1 MIPVPLT
8 AAEPLATHSAVT
20 AIPFFV
26 PTFVVVAVIA
36 VIIWRDRRTPD
47 EPDTDGTGTGTEATD
62 AGDDA
67 GTGSG
72 GGERAESRDPNA
84 LP

>member
-1 MIPVPLT
+1 MTGAALA

-26 PTFVVVAVIA
+26 PTFAVVAVIA

-47 EPDTDGTGTGTEATD
+47 DPRTGD
-62 AGDDA
+62 PQAGEDHSEEGA
-67 GTGSG
+67 GKAPHTPPVG
-72 GGERAESRDPNA
+72 
-84 LP
+84 

>member
-47 EPDTDGTGTGTEATD
+47 DPDTDGTGTEEMG

-67 GTGSG
+67 GTGG
-72 GGERAESRDPNA
+72 GGRERAGSRDPNA

>member
-1 MIPVPLT
+1 MTTAPLL
-8 AAEPLATHSAVT
+8 AAQPLATHSAVT

-47 EPDTDGTGTGTEATD
+47 DDPEP
-62 AGDDA
+62 
-67 GTGSG
+67 
-72 GGERAESRDPNA
+72 PNEDH
-84 LP
+84 